1 LAAGVGWPVHKSCGT
16 IFPIP
21 STTYKITQP
30 SGEKLGDKRKSEG
43 ITMRIEINRANAQH
57 STGPRTDEGKA
68 KSSRNATRHGLTGK
82 KVVIN
87 GEDEQAYESL
97 RRDLLNAYEPANA
110 AEAMLVDEIA
120 QSFWRLQRAR
130 ALEAEQFNLCC
141 AGADPIIGFN
151 SGNADFERLRRYMTS
166 IERAYH
172 RAIQQLEKT
181 QSLRQK
187 QDPPPAAEQANR
199 IATRKHANVV
209 GFVSQNP
216 AKPNVIAMRNPGIAL
231 ARAA

>member
-1 LAAGVGWPVHKSCGT
+1 VIHVAGKT
-16 IFPIP
+16 IFPHP
-21 STTYKITQP
+21 SITYK
-30 SGEKLGDKRKSEG
+30 SNKLPRNKPGDKREIEG
-43 ITMRIEINRANAQH
+43 NTMRIEQNRANAQH
-57 STGPRTDEGKA
+57 STGPKSEEGKA

-82 KVVIN
+82 QVVIN
-87 GEDEQAYESL
+87 GEDQQAYETL
-97 RRDLLNAYEPANA
+97 RHDLIDSYKPANA

-120 QSFWRLQRAR
+120 QGFWRLQRAR

-141 AGADPIIGFN
+141 GGADPIIGFN

-181 QSLRQK
+181 QSLRAK
-187 QDPPPAAEQANR
+187 ALPEPPAPPARPRE
-199 IATRKHANVV
+199 V
-209 GFVSQNP
+209 GFVSQFPKAPENRVTTL
-216 AKPNVIAMRNPGIAL
+216 AHNRHWNSLQRQGADVL

>member
-1 LAAGVGWPVHKSCGT
+1 LRNDISHSFNN
-16 IFPIP
+16 IQNHP
-21 STTYKITQP
+21 SSSKKT
-30 SGEKLGDKRKSEG
+30 GDKRKSEG
-43 ITMRIEINRANAQH
+43 NTMRIDTNRANAQF
-57 STGPRTDEGKA
+57 STGPRTEEGKA

-87 GEDEQAYESL
+87 GEDQQAYESL
-97 RRDLLNAYEPANA
+97 RLDLVDAYKPVNA

-120 QSFWRLQRAR
+120 QTFWRLQRAR

-141 AGADPIIGFN
+141 GGADPIIGFN

-181 QSLRQK
+181 QALRKK
-187 QDPPPAAEQANR
+187 QEPPPPAEPPNGVAM
-199 IATRKHANVV
+199 RKHAKVV
-209 GFVSQNP
+209 GFVSQNT
-216 AKPNVIAMRNPGIAL
+216 AKPNVIAMRKPAIML